1 MSSRNRSLQKKL
13 NKMNRQIN
21 TDETIIDWTK
31 SISAGDEQFIKMMF
45 GEMFPELL
53 EMSNAQLVKFCK
65 DNYIYSDT
73 DFYNF
78 IADYNTQQDNAKHF
92 EWLKKGLE
100 WE

>member
-1 MSSRNRSLQKKL
+1 MSSKNRSLQKKL
-13 NKMNRQIN
+13 DKMNKALGN
-21 TDETIIDWTK
+21 NDAVIDWTK

-65 DNYIYSDT
+65 ENYIYSDT

-78 IADYNTQQDNAKHF
+78 IASYNTQQENAKHF

>member
-1 MSSRNRSLQKKL
+1 MKNVDNIKRILNSRQR
-13 NKMNRQIN
+13 
-21 TDETIIDWTK
+21 EEVIDWTK

-65 DNYIYSDT
+65 ENYIYSDT

-92 EWLKKGLE
+92 EWLKNGLE